1 MARDR
6 QHRDGRE
13 ATPLVPI
20 LPSQIIVHDHLAD
33 SFPLMQGE
41 SQWLLTLLADE
52 IARILADD

>member
-13 ATPLVPI
+13 ATPFVPI
-20 LPSQIIVHDHLAD
+20 LPSQIIVHDHLAV

-41 SQWLLTLLADE
+41 SQWLLTLLAAAR
-52 IARILADD
+52 ARILADD